1 MGIPF
6 TRAHGSVRLSLS
18 RYTTDEEVEYL
29 IETIPKVIGRLRE
42 ISPYGKEAS
51 QRTATI

>member
-18 RYTTDEEVEYL
+18 RYTTEKEVDYI
-29 IETIPKVIGRLRE
+29 IETIPKVIGRLRD
-42 ISPYGKEAS
+42 ISPFGKEAS
-51 QRTATI
+51 QRPVAK